1 MEKLNV
7 NDAIGRTLFH
17 DVTKAA
23 DGFKGSLFKRGH
35 KISKEDIPLLLDI
48 GKKTVYV
55 EDESSKDE
63 IHEDDAA
70 LHLSLLCKCDG
81 AHFTPISEGKTVL
94 VADRKGYFRVNDVL
108 LREINSI
115 YPITITTLSSDFRAE
130 SGARLASMRIIPLSC
145 KKEVIEKAE
154 KLCEGKTL
162 LEYIDYKLKKVGI
175 IITGSEVYEGRI
187 KDKFEPLLREKL
199 SYFPSSIVGVK
210 ISDDNKDMI
219 KEAAFDFINKGA
231 ELLLFTGGMS
241 VDSDDVTPLAIKE
254 LGANIISYGVPA
266 QPGNMTL
273 VGYKESL
280 PILGVPSAAISL
292 PTTLLDVLLPRIFAD
307 VEITKDYLVK
317 LGNGGL
323 CQMCKPCHFPNCQFC
338 R

>member
-1 MEKLNV
+1 MEKLDV
-7 NDAIGRTLFH
+7 NSAVGRTLFH
-17 DVTKAA
+17 DVTKVS
-23 DGFKGSLFKRGH
+23 DGFKGTLFKRGH
-35 KISKEDIPLLLDI
+35 RIQKEDIPLLLDI

-55 EDESSKDE
+55 EDEASSNE

-70 LHLSLLCKCDG
+70 LRLSKLCATDG

-94 VADRKGYFRVNDVL
+94 IADRKGYFRVNKEL
-108 LREINSI
+108 LKAINSI
-115 YPITITTLSSDFRAE
+115 YPITITTLSNDFRAE
-130 SGARLASMRIIPLSC
+130 PMARLASMRIIPLC
-145 KKEVIEKAE
+145 TKKEVLEKAE
-154 KLCEGKTL
+154 SIAKGKKL
-162 LEYIDYKLKKVGI
+162 LEFLDYTHRNVGI

-210 ISDDNKDMI
+210 ISDDDKEMI
-219 KEAAFDFINKGA
+219 KRNAEELIKNGADF
-231 ELLLFTGGMS
+231 LLFTGGMS
-241 VDSDDVTPLAIKE
+241 VDSDDVTPGAIEE
-254 LGANIISYGVPA
+254 LGADIISYGVPV

-273 VGYKESL
+273 VAYKGNI

-292 PTTLLDVLLPRIFAD
+292 PTTLLDVLLPRIFANIP
-307 VEITKDYLVK
+307 ITKDYLVS
-317 LGNGGL
+317 LGNAGL